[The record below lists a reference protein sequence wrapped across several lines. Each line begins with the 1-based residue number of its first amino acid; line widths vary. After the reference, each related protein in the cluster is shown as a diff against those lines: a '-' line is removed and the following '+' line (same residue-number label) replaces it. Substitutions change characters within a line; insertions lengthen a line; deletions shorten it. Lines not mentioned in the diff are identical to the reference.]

1 MSPTREI
8 EAAGI
13 FATHGVLDAVTTAL
27 AAVHISAHGEGNP
40 LMRALLREGVGFAA
54 GSMLFV
60 VGLLAAAWPHVAD
73 RYDFPKWFAPLL
85 CAVGLAVAAGN
96 VWVVVR

>member
-1 MSPTREI
+1 VRRSREI

-13 FATHGVLDAVTTAL
+13 FATHGVLDAATTAL
-27 AAVHISAHGEGNP
+27 AALHASAYGEGNP

-60 VGLLAAAWPHVAD
+60 VGLIAAAWPSLAR
-73 RYDFPKWFAPLL
+73 RYDFPRWFAPLL
-85 CAVGLAVAAGN
+85 CVVGLAVSIGN
-96 VWVVVR
+96 VWMVVR